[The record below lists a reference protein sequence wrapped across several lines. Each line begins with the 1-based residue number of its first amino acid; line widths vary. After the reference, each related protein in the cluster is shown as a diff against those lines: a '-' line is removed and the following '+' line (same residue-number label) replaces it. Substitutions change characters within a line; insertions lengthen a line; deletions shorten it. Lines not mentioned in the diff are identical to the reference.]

1 MAWQKKDSDKNDRK
15 PGSAKRS
22 GKVTSNDES
31 PPFDINGRMPPGK
44 VVTEGKDNNGSNKR
58 K

>member
-1 MAWQKKDSDKNDRK
+1 MTWQKRDSKKDDRK
-15 PGSAKRS
+15 PEHHRK

-44 VVTEGKDNNGSNKR
+44 VVTEGRDNDGTKKNK
-58 K
+58 

>member
-1 MAWQKKDSDKNDRK
+1 MTWQKRDSNKDGRK
-15 PGSAKRS
+15 PDQHRK

-44 VVTEGKDNNGSNKR
+44 VVTEGRDNDGTKKNK
-58 K
+58 

>member
-1 MAWQKKDSDKNDRK
+1 MTWQKRDSKKDDRK
-15 PGSAKRS
+15 PDHHRK

-44 VVTEGKDNNGSNKR
+44 VVTEGRDNDGTKKNK
-58 K
+58 